1 MDQVQA
7 MRIFTRIVELG
18 SFSRAAERLQLPRAT
33 VSNVLKRLEQRLG
46 VRLLI
51 RTTRQVQVTSEGTLY
66 YQRCVQ
72 LLGAL
77 EEADTLFSHHKLQPS
92 GKVRIDMPHSLA
104 REIVIPALDDFYRR
118 YPDITLALGANDTHV
133 DLLRD
138 GVDCV
143 LRAWTTE
150 DDSLVARR
158 IAMLPQVTC
167 ASPGYLAAFG
177 VPQSIDHLRQHR
189 TVGYFSLTN
198 NRDYPLEFCRNGK
211 VELRELPARLSVSG
225 ADAYTSGCRA
235 GMGLI
240 QAAYYSLA
248 PWLDSGELIAVLAE
262 TPPPP
267 MPIYI
272 MYPPGRFLA
281 PRVRVLIDWLIWLFE
296 NHKSSDMAV
305 FPANTRKQGK

>member
-1 MDQVQA
+1 MDQIQA

-33 VSNVLKRLEQRLG
+33 VSNAVKRLEQRLG
-46 VRLLI
+46 VRLLL

-77 EEADTLFSHHKLQPS
+77 EEADTLFSHQKLQPS

-118 YPDITLALGANDTHV
+118 YPDLTLALGANDTHV

-143 LRAWTTE
+143 LRAWETE

-158 IAMLPQVTC
+158 IAMLPQLTC
-167 ASPGYLAAFG
+167 ASPAYLAAFG
-177 VPQSIDHLRQHR
+177 VPQSIDQLQQHQA
-189 TVGYFSLTN
+189 VGYFSLTN

-211 VELRELPARLSVSG
+211 VELRELPAKLSVSG

-240 QAAYYSLA
+240 QAAHYSLA
-248 PWLDSGELIAVLAE
+248 PWLQKGELVEVLAE

-267 MPIYI
+267 MPIYV

-281 PRVRVLIDWLIWLFE
+281 PRVRVLIDWLIWLFVRYQSP
-296 NHKSSDMAV
+296 KTDV
-305 FPANTRKQGK
+305 FPANARKQGK

>member
-1 MDQVQA
+1 MDQIQA

-33 VSNVLKRLEQRLG
+33 VSNALKRLEQRLG

-104 REIVIPALDDFYRR
+104 REIVIPALDDFYQR
-118 YPDITLALGANDTHV
+118 YPDLTLALGANDTHV
-133 DLLRD
+133 DLLRE

-143 LRAWTTE
+143 LRAWETE

-158 IAMLPQVTC
+158 IAMLPQLTC
-167 ASPGYLAAFG
+167 ASPGYLATFG
-177 VPQSIDHLRQHR
+177 VPQSIDQLQQHQ
-189 TVGYFSLTN
+189 TVGYFSLAS
-198 NRDYPLEFCRNGK
+198 NRNYPLEFCRNGK

-240 QAAYYSLA
+240 QAAHYSLA
-248 PWLDSGELIAVLAE
+248 PWLQKGELVEVLAD

-296 NHKSSDMAV
+296 QYQSPKTDV
-305 FPANTRKQGK
+305 FPANARKQGK

>member
-33 VSNVLKRLEQRLG
+33 VSNALKRLEQRLG

-51 RTTRQVQVTSEGTLY
+51 RTTRQVQVTSEGSLY

-104 REIVIPALDDFYRR
+104 RQIVIPALDDFYRR

-133 DLLRD
+133 DLLRE

-143 LRAWTTE
+143 LRAWETE

-158 IAMLPQVTC
+158 IAQLPQVTC
-167 ASPGYLAAFG
+167 ASPAYLQAHG
-177 VPQSIDHLRQHR
+177 TPLDIDRLEPHR
-189 TVGYFSLTN
+189 AVGYFSLAN
-198 NRDYPLEFCRNGK
+198 NRDYPLEFCRGGK
-211 VELRELPARLSVSG
+211 LELRELSARLSVSG
-225 ADAYTSGCRA
+225 ADAYIAGARA

-240 QAAYYSLA
+240 QAARYSLA
-248 PWLDSGELIAVLAE
+248 PWLEQGELVEVLAD

-281 PRVRVLIDWLIWLFE
+281 PRVRVLIDWLIWLFDQQ
-296 NHKSSDMAV
+296 KSGDMAV
-305 FPANTRKQGK
+305 FPANARKAGK

>member
-1 MDQVQA
+1 MDQIQA

-33 VSNVLKRLEQRLG
+33 VSNALKRLEQRLG

-104 REIVIPALDDFYRR
+104 REIVIPALDDFYQR
-118 YPDITLALGANDTHV
+118 YPDLTLALGANDTNV
-133 DLLRD
+133 DLLRE

-143 LRAWTTE
+143 LRAWETE

-158 IAMLPQVTC
+158 IAMLPQLTC
-167 ASPGYLAAFG
+167 ASPAYLATFG
-177 VPQSIDHLRQHR
+177 VPQSIDQLQQHQ
-189 TVGYFSLTN
+189 TVGYFSLAS
-198 NRDYPLEFCRNGK
+198 NRNYPLEFCRNGK

-240 QAAYYSLA
+240 QAAHYSLA
-248 PWLDSGELIAVLAE
+248 PWLQKGELVEVLAE

-296 NHKSSDMAV
+296 QYQPPKTDV

>member
-1 MDQVQA
+1 MDQIQA

-33 VSNVLKRLEQRLG
+33 VSNALKRLEQRLG

-104 REIVIPALDDFYRR
+104 REIVIPALDDFYQR
-118 YPDITLALGANDTHV
+118 YPDLTLALGANDTNV
-133 DLLRD
+133 DLLRE

-143 LRAWTTE
+143 LRAWETE

-158 IAMLPQVTC
+158 IAMLPQLTC
-167 ASPGYLAAFG
+167 ASPAYLATFG
-177 VPQSIDHLRQHR
+177 VPQSIDQLQQHQ
-189 TVGYFSLTN
+189 TVGYFSLAS
-198 NRDYPLEFCRNGK
+198 NRNYPLEFCRNGK
-211 VELRELPARLSVSG
+211 VELRDLPARLSVSG
-225 ADAYTSGCRA
+225 ADAYSSGCRA

-240 QAAYYSLA
+240 QAAHYSLA
-248 PWLDSGELIAVLAE
+248 PWLQKGELVEVLAE

-296 NHKSSDMAV
+296 QYQPPKTDV
-305 FPANTRKQGK
+305 FPANARKQGK

>member
-1 MDQVQA
+1 MDQIQA

-33 VSNVLKRLEQRLG
+33 VSNALKRLEQRLG

-72 LLGAL
+72 LLGTL

-104 REIVIPALDDFYRR
+104 REIVIPALDDFYQR
-118 YPDITLALGANDTHV
+118 YPDLTLALGANDTNV
-133 DLLRD
+133 DLLRE

-143 LRAWTTE
+143 LRAWETE

-158 IAMLPQVTC
+158 IAMLPQLTC
-167 ASPGYLAAFG
+167 ASPAYLATFG
-177 VPQSIDHLRQHR
+177 VPQSIDQLQQHQ
-189 TVGYFSLTN
+189 TVGYFSLAS
-198 NRDYPLEFCRNGK
+198 NRNYPLEFCRNGK
-211 VELRELPARLSVSG
+211 VELRDLPARLSVSG
-225 ADAYTSGCRA
+225 ADAYSSGCRA

-240 QAAYYSLA
+240 QAAHYSLA
-248 PWLDSGELIAVLAE
+248 PWLQKGELVEVLAE

-296 NHKSSDMAV
+296 QYQPPKTDV

>member
-1 MDQVQA
+1 MDQIQA

-33 VSNVLKRLEQRLG
+33 VSNAVKRLEQRLG
-46 VRLLI
+46 VRLLL

-77 EEADTLFSHHKLQPS
+77 EEADTLFSHQKLQPS

-118 YPDITLALGANDTHV
+118 YPDLNLALGANDTHV

-143 LRAWTTE
+143 LRAWETE

-158 IAMLPQVTC
+158 IAMLPQLTC
-167 ASPGYLAAFG
+167 ASPAYLAAFG
-177 VPQSIDHLRQHR
+177 VPQSIDQLQQHQA
-189 TVGYFSLTN
+189 VGYFSLTN

-211 VELRELPARLSVSG
+211 VELRELPAKLSVSG

-240 QAAYYSLA
+240 QAAHYSLA
-248 PWLDSGELIAVLAE
+248 PWLQKGELVEVLAE

-267 MPIYI
+267 MPIYV

-296 NHKSSDMAV
+296 RYQSPKTDV
-305 FPANTRKQGK
+305 FPANARKQGK

>member
-33 VSNVLKRLEQRLG
+33 VSNALKRLEQRLG

-51 RTTRQVQVTSEGTLY
+51 RTTRQVQVTSEGSLY

-104 REIVIPALDDFYRR
+104 RQIVIPALDDFYRR

-133 DLLRD
+133 DLLRE

-143 LRAWTTE
+143 LRAWETE

-158 IAMLPQVTC
+158 IAQLPQVTC
-167 ASPGYLAAFG
+167 ASPLICRPTARRSTSIAWSRIARWGIFPWPTTAITRWNSAAAASWNCASCPRG
-177 VPQSIDHLRQHR
+177 SASAAPTPTS
-189 TVGYFSLTN
+189 
-198 NRDYPLEFCRNGK
+198 
-211 VELRELPARLSVSG
+211 PARG
-225 ADAYTSGCRA
+225 
-235 GMGLI
+235 
-240 QAAYYSLA
+240 
-248 PWLDSGELIAVLAE
+248 
-262 TPPPP
+262 
-267 MPIYI
+267 
-272 MYPPGRFLA
+272 
-281 PRVRVLIDWLIWLFE
+281 
-296 NHKSSDMAV
+296 
-305 FPANTRKQGK
+305 PAWD